1 MDFGDTLHKGDQTQR
16 DTTCVAKGQGWWGM
30 GSETVHGD
38 EEVLEVN
45 GGDNCMTVGKHF
57 MYGMA
62 HLNVSVVF
70 IVVIST

>member
-1 MDFGDTLHKGDQTQR
+1 MVGNGFR
-16 DTTCVAKGQGWWGM
+16 D
-30 GSETVHGD
+30 SVHGD